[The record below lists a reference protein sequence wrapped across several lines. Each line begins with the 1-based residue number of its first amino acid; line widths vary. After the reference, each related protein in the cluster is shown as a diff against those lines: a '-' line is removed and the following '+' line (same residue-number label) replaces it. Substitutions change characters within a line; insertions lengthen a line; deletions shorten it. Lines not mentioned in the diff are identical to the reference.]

1 MLIEFGRKDT
11 AFLSN
16 GIAKTVIFLK
26 YFETCKGKEFVAESY
41 LFCREVAE
49 NSSRMAVNSF
59 FAHFAVS
66 AFCSSR
72 IICNFATNI
81 ISICSN
87 ESGLAVK

>member
-59 FAHFAVS
+59 FCT
-66 AFCSSR
+66 FCR
-72 IICNFATNI
+72 FCFLFFTDY
-81 ISICSN
+81 
-87 ESGLAVK
+87 L